1 MAAPKGVEV
10 VTALGPFDPEDV
22 DRGNAVWILLAARG
36 HRVNERGT
44 VLDSLQSRLC
54 LPGLNSSRCSHW
66 FVKGNSYMV
75 SFVSWLTLVA

>member
-54 LPGLNSSRCSHW
+54 
-66 FVKGNSYMV
+66 
-75 SFVSWLTLVA
+75 

>member
-36 HRVNERGT
+36 HRVNERGM
-44 VLDSLQSRLC
+44 VLDS
-54 LPGLNSSRCSHW
+54 
-66 FVKGNSYMV
+66 
-75 SFVSWLTLVA
+75 